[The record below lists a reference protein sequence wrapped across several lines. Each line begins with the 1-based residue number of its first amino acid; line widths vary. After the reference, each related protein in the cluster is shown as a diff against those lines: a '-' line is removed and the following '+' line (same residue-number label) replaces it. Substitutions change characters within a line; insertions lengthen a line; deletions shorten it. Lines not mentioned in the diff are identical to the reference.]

1 MFITTLNKKALIVI
15 TIILHVGEM
24 TGTSEIEFTATRTT
38 EISKAIIRFLP
49 GGIIVVCWLCIQRL
63 FVMELV
69 ALTSGTILITILAMF
84 FVMIVFLL
92 IIPAVYVVDKWGF
105 SYIIIAL
112 IICIIIFALIVHFV
126 FLSAPYFSLY
136 MFLIFILAVD
146 ENWLFIFIEQ

>member
-1 MFITTLNKKALIVI
+1 
-15 TIILHVGEM
+15 M

-49 GGIIVVCWLCIQRL
+49 GGIIVVCWLCIQRS

-92 IIPAVYVVDKWGF
+92 IIPAIYVVDKWGFSF

-112 IICIIIFALIVHFV
+112 IICIIIFVLIVHFV